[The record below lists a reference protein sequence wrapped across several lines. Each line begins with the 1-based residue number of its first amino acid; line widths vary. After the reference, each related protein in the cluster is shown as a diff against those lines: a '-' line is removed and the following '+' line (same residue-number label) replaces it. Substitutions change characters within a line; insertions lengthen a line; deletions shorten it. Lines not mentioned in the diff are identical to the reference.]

1 MNQMMNGIGKMLYQA
16 RILMS
21 ALYIGLA
28 LIIGLLIYKFF
39 IEVAKLAGTIL
50 FENVPKIDLIIK
62 TLEIVDMVMV
72 VQLVW
77 VVALA
82 GFSLFVT
89 DENFREDASN
99 KPDWLSHVTT
109 YNLKLKLAFAII
121 SISGVHALK
130 VYLEGQADTATMLVT
145 IAVHLVF
152 VLSAIGIA
160 GAERM
165 TKDRRS
171 GGHS

>member
-1 MNQMMNGIGKMLYQA
+1 MDSIMNSIGKALYQA

-21 ALYIGLA
+21 GLYIGLGVVIA
-28 LIIGLLIYKFF
+28 LLITKFF
-39 IEVAKLAGTIL
+39 YEVYKISITIL
-50 FENVPKIDLIIK
+50 FEETTKIALIIK

-89 DENFREDASN
+89 DENFRDDATN

-130 VYLEGQADTATMLVT
+130 VYLEGQADYLTMLVT
-145 IAVHLVF
+145 VAVHLVF

-160 GAERM
+160 LAERM
-165 TKDRRS
+165 TKA
-171 GGHS
+171 

>member
-1 MNQMMNGIGKMLYQA
+1 MDKLTATIGRSLYQA
-16 RILMS
+16 RLLMS
-21 ALYIGLA
+21 VLYIGLA
-28 LIIGLLIYKFF
+28 VIIALLVVRFVS
-39 IEVAKLAGTIL
+39 EVWKLSLTIL
-50 FENVPKIDLIIK
+50 FEKVEKIDLIIQ

-89 DENFREDASN
+89 DENFRDESVA

-130 VYLEGQADTATMLVT
+130 TYLEGGADSTVLLTTV
-145 IAVHLVF
+145 AVHVAF

-160 GAERM
+160 LAERM
-165 TKDRRS
+165 TKS
-171 GGHS
+171 GH

>member
-1 MNQMMNGIGKMLYQA
+1 MMDQMMSSIGRMLYQA

-21 ALYIGLA
+21 VLYIGLTA
-28 LIIGLLIYKFF
+28 IIGLLIYKFVV
-39 IEVAKLAGTIL
+39 EVFKLGSVIL
-50 FENVPKIDLIIK
+50 YENTAKIDLIIK

-89 DENFREDASN
+89 DENFRDEATN

-130 VYLEGQADTATMLVT
+130 TYLEGAANSTEMLVT
-145 IAVHLVF
+145 VAVHLVF

-160 GAERM
+160 LAERM
-165 TKDRRS
+165 TKT
-171 GGHS
+171 GH

>member
-1 MNQMMNGIGKMLYQA
+1 MDGLNGRIGAMLYQA
-16 RILMS
+16 RVLMS

-28 LIIGLLIYKFF
+28 GIIVLLIVRFAS
-39 IEVAKLAGTIL
+39 EVWKLAVTIL
-50 FENVPKIDLIIK
+50 FEDVSKIALIIK

-89 DENFREDASN
+89 DENFRNDEEN

-130 VYLEGQADTATMLVT
+130 TYLEGAASTEKMAIT
-145 IAVHLVF
+145 IFVHFAF
-152 VLSAIGIA
+152 VISAIGIA
-160 GAERM
+160 LAERM
-165 TKDRRS
+165 TKAK
-171 GGHS
+171 

>member
-1 MNQMMNGIGKMLYQA
+1 MDALMNTIGKALYQG

-21 ALYIGLA
+21 VLYIGLA
-28 LIIGLLIYKFF
+28 FIIALLVLRFGYEVFKFTNIIF
-39 IEVAKLAGTIL
+39 AGQT
-50 FENVPKIDLIIK
+50 EKIALIIK

-89 DENFREDASN
+89 DENFRDDSVA

-130 VYLEGQADTATMLVT
+130 TYLEGQADYVTMLVT
-145 IAVHLVF
+145 VAVHVAF

-160 GAERM
+160 LAERM
-165 TKDRRS
+165 TKADR
-171 GGHS
+171 

>member
-1 MNQMMNGIGKMLYQA
+1 MDAIMNSIGKALYQA

-21 ALYIGLA
+21 GLYIGLG
-28 LIIGLLIYKFF
+28 LIIALLITKFF
-39 IEVAKLAGTIL
+39 YEVYKLALTIL
-50 FENVPKIDLIIK
+50 FEDVTKIALIIK

-89 DENFREDASN
+89 DENFRDDDMN

-130 VYLEGQADTATMLVT
+130 IYLEGQADYLTMLVT
-145 IAVHLVF
+145 VAVHLVF

-160 GAERM
+160 LAERM
-165 TKDRRS
+165 TKA
-171 GGHS
+171 GH

>member
-1 MNQMMNGIGKMLYQA
+1 MDQTMGNIGRLLYQA
-16 RILMS
+16 RFLMS
-21 ALYIGLA
+21 ILYIGLA
-28 LIIGLLIYKFF
+28 FIIALLVLRFGYEVYKFTMIILFGNAEKIALIIQ
-39 IEVAKLAGTIL
+39 
-50 FENVPKIDLIIK
+50 

-89 DENFREDASN
+89 DENFRDEAMA

-130 VYLEGQADTATMLVT
+130 TYLEGQADYTTMLT
-145 IAVHLVF
+145 TVF
-152 VLSAIGIA
+152 VHVAFVASAIGIA
-160 GAERM
+160 LAERM
-165 TKDRRS
+165 TKSSR
-171 GGHS
+171 

>member
-1 MNQMMNGIGKMLYQA
+1 MMDTIMNSIGKALYQG

-21 ALYIGLA
+21 GLYIGLA
-28 LIIGLLIYKFF
+28 FIISLLIIKFF
-39 IEVAKLAGTIL
+39 FEVYKLSITIL
-50 FENVPKIDLIIK
+50 FEDVTKINLIIR

-89 DENFREDASN
+89 DENFRDDTVN

-130 VYLEGQADTATMLVT
+130 VYLDGKADYQTMLVT
-145 IAVHLVF
+145 VAVHLVF

-160 GAERM
+160 LAERM
-165 TKDRRS
+165 TKDSRN
-171 GGHS
+171 

>member
-1 MNQMMNGIGKMLYQA
+1 MDSLMGTIGRALYQA
-16 RILMS
+16 RFLMS
-21 ALYIGLA
+21 ILYIGLA
-28 LIIGLLIYKFF
+28 FIIALLVLRFGYEVFKFTNIILFGNAEKIALIIQ
-39 IEVAKLAGTIL
+39 
-50 FENVPKIDLIIK
+50 

-89 DENFREDASN
+89 DENFRDDSVA

-130 VYLEGQADTATMLVT
+130 TYLEGQADTTAMLTTV
-145 IAVHLVF
+145 AVHVAF

-160 GAERM
+160 LAERM
-165 TKDRRS
+165 TKSSRD
-171 GGHS
+171 